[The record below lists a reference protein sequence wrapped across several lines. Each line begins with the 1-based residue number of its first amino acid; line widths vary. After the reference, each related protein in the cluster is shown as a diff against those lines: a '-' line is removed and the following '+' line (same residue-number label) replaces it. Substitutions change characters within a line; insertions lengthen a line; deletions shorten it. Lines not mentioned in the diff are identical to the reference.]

1 MSLSKL
7 IELSYFDGGSKI
19 RLTAYAD
26 TVILENDGDN
36 STITAIRFGGYP
48 EMVRAMS
55 DAIYGGGTVEAVRND
70 VKRTLK
76 SRPKGYRRQL
86 AHDGVYATATL
97 MANDDKITAE
107 PADDG
112 GDDDGGQGQQ
122 QELQPRKC
130 YIFCPAGDRDCLFEE
145 VDHKTAAPLIPE
157 FRDYVLDGLTAR
169 GDLRQL
175 EVISLREKL
184 DAYVLKLK
192 PEDANVVEL
201 LEDGLK
207 SGAIAIPGAA
217 PGQPDGFDGIE
228 NVTGYL
234 NTFGPT
240 VAQRIRS
247 QSQPLFDPAAEPL
260 SEEVLAVNDTI
271 MAQAGYSLYDAQL
284 AVAEATKRQL
294 ARKKIALIVAEC
306 GSGKTKIG
314 ATALGALQ
322 GMHSALKGRGKT
334 FNLIMA
340 PSHVT
345 KKWVRE
351 IGETLPDTFAMVVK
365 SITDLDR
372 LYAAYQAGDKSVYA
386 VFSKE
391 KARDGYM
398 RYPAVTYHRRTHSFR
413 CPDCGEAVKMT
424 ISDDGTKY
432 EVNADQFY
440 FMKEHRGN
448 HYCANC
454 GTPLWS
460 AINPGQTIPWA
471 KITDYGWVY
480 RPKAAQHRQKTKNER
495 VLARLEEIEDNPD
508 GYEPVRGACRRYA
521 LSTYIKKK
529 YRGRIDGFLCDE
541 LHEYNNA
548 SGQGDAMGELFG
560 VSRLFVSMTATLIN
574 GYSSGIFHLLYRLT
588 PGLMRKDDKPYRK
601 PAWFDEEYGVVEN
614 TYELLEG
621 DYNSNRRTAKR
632 KIRSKKLPGVSP
644 LVYSRFLLEYTCFLS
659 LSDMGKDL
667 PDYEEIPVPLD
678 MPEKVRK
685 GYKQAEHILQKVLKT
700 DQKVANKL
708 LSAYLN
714 LLTVYPDQPYD
725 QPEIVHPIN
734 GEVIVKPANVASFED
749 ILPKEEKTL
758 EIVRE
763 KVAAGGRVLIY
774 TSWTRTDS
782 QQKLMKLLT
791 QEGYRTEILSPA
803 VPPDKREA
811 WVDKRV
817 RAGLQVL
824 ITNQRCVETGLDLN
838 AFTTLI
844 FYSMGFNL
852 FTLRQASRR
861 SWRINQDAPR
871 VEVYLLYYADTM
883 QAKAMK
889 LMASKLA
896 VAGIIEGTLSE
907 EGLAAMS
914 DVRDLTSQM
923 AKELALG
930 IKDNVED
937 IAAAFKKMAVINP
950 ERRVRTVAQPAAAL
964 PAQEAP
970 TIKDASTRTRRK
982 EFDGLLERTLAEQ
995 KKKKKPKKPVVDEDQ
1010 FTLDGFAA

>member
-1 MSLSKL
+1 MSSRL
-7 IELSYFDGGSKI
+7 IELSYFDPKSNV

-26 TVILENDGDN
+26 TIMVESAGGTG
-36 STITAIRFGGYP
+36 TITAIRFGGYP

-55 DAIYGGGTVEAVRND
+55 DAIYGGGTIEAERNGT
-70 VKRTLK
+70 KRTLK
-76 SRPKGYRRQL
+76 SKPKGYRRQL

-107 PADDG
+107 PESDD

-122 QELQPRKC
+122 QEFQPRKC
-130 YIFCPAGDRDCLFEE
+130 YIFCPAGDRDRLFEE

-157 FRDYVLDGLTAR
+157 FRDYVLDALIVR

-192 PEDANVVEL
+192 PEDANVVEV

-207 SGAIAIPGAA
+207 SGAIAIPGAV
-217 PGQPDGFDGIE
+217 PGQPDGFDGVE

-234 NTFGPT
+234 NTFGTT
-240 VAQRIRS
+240 VAQRIRE
-247 QSQPLFDPAAEPL
+247 QFKPLFDPAAEPL

-271 MAQAGYSLYDAQL
+271 QANAGYSLYDAQL
-284 AVAEATKRQL
+284 AVAEAVKRQL
-294 ARKKIALIVAEC
+294 KRKKTALIVAEC

-322 GMHSALKGRGKT
+322 GMHAALSPRSKT
-334 FNLIMA
+334 FNLVMA

-351 IGETLPDTFAMVVK
+351 IGETLPNTFAMVVK
-365 SITDLDR
+365 SITDFDR
-372 LYAAYQAGDKSVYA
+372 LYRAYEAGDKNVYA

-398 RYPAVTYHRRTHSFR
+398 RYPAVTYDRMAGGFR
-413 CPDCGEAVKMT
+413 CPDCGEVVQMT

-440 FMKEHRGN
+440 FQREHRGN
-448 HYCANC
+448 HICKSC
-454 GTPLWS
+454 GSQLWS
-460 AINPGQTIPWA
+460 AINPGRQLKWA

-480 RPKAAQHRQKTKNER
+480 REMAAQHKNRTKNER
-495 VLARLEEIEDNPD
+495 ILSRLEEIEAHPD
-508 GYEPVRGACRRYA
+508 GYEPVQGACRRYA

-529 YRGRIDGFLCDE
+529 YRGRIDGLLCDE

-548 SGQGDAMGELFG
+548 SGQGDAMGELYG
-560 VSRLFVSMTATLIN
+560 VSRLFVGMTATLIN
-574 GYSSGIFHLLYRLT
+574 GYSSGIFHLLYRLV
-588 PGLMRKDDKPYRK
+588 PGLMRKDDKPYNK

-614 TYELLEG
+614 IYEIVES
-621 DYNSNRRTAKR
+621 DYNSNRRTIKH
-632 KIRSKKLPGVSP
+632 KLRSKKLPGVSP
-644 LVYSRFLLEYTCFLS
+644 LVYSRFLLEYTAFLS
-659 LSDMGKDL
+659 LSDVGKDL

-678 MPEKVRK
+678 MPEKVRE
-685 GYKQAEHILQKVLKT
+685 GYEYAEHILQKVLKS
-700 DQKVANKL
+700 DRKAANKL

-734 GEVIVKPANVASFED
+734 GNVIVAPANAACFDDV
-749 ILPKEEKTL
+749 LPKEEKVL
-758 EIVRE
+758 EIVRD
-763 KVAAGGRVLIY
+763 KAAAGGRVLVY
-774 TSWTRTDS
+774 TNWTRTDS
-782 QQKLMKLLT
+782 QQKLLKLLT
-791 QEGYRTEILSPA
+791 QAGYRTEILA
-803 VPPDKREA
+803 TTVPPNKREE
-811 WVDKRV
+811 WVEKRV
-817 RAGLQVL
+817 RSGLQVL
-824 ITNQRCVETGLDLN
+824 ITNQKCVETGLDLN
-838 AFTTLI
+838 DFTTLI

-861 SWRINQDAPR
+861 SWRINQAAPR
-871 VEVYLLYYADTM
+871 VEVYLLYYKDTM

-923 AKELALG
+923 AKELSLG

-950 ERRVRTVAQPAAAL
+950 ERRVRPAAQPAA
-964 PAQEAP
+964 EAP
-970 TIKDASTRTRRK
+970 ALEAPAIRAESARVQRQTY
-982 EFDGLLERTLAEQ
+982 DGLLERTLEEQ
-995 KKKKKPKKPVVDEDQ
+995 KKKKKSKKPVVDENQ